1 MSQDQTQIEE
11 TEHHLDLRNLRLD
24 DYDDVKSLMDNVYAN
39 VGGAWPWYFQVYF
52 KGFTVI
58 KCVFQILIFRYIDLS
73 FYLIRFN
80 LLDYDIHYLALLYVC
95 HRLN

>member
-39 VGGAWPWYFQVYF
+39 VGGAWP
-52 KGFTVI
+52 
-58 KCVFQILIFRYIDLS
+58 
-73 FYLIRFN
+73 
-80 LLDYDIHYLALLYVC
+80 
-95 HRLN
+95 